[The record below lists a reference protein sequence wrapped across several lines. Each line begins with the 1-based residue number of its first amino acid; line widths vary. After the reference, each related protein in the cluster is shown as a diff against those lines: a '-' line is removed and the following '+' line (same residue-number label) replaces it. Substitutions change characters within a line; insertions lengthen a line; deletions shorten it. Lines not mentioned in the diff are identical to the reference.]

1 MPLTHP
7 AYDSDRYA
15 DVVLAHRGLV
25 GYWRLNES
33 SGSTARDLTG
43 QRHGTYT
50 VAPNYLKESPVKGG
64 NSAGFTGTQ
73 YVTIAD
79 ADALSPG
86 TTGQMSWSLWT
97 KPNDT
102 VQNHLIAKGT
112 GSNYEW
118 GILRG
123 VLPLFTNGTGFVA
136 QMWQSGGTSYA
147 VVQTGSGTAPTGQ
160 WCHLVVTLVQASAL
174 RIYMNGVQ
182 VALSTSFTG
191 SQANGT
197 SAVNIGRRPDNVRFY
212 NGNIGDVA
220 IWNRALTAGEAM
232 TLYAEGAR

>member
-1 MPLTHP
+1 MLAHP
-7 AYDSDRYA
+7 AMDRPGYR
-15 DVVLAHRGLV
+15 DTVLALRGLV
-25 GYWRLNES
+25 GYWPLDES
-33 SGSTARDLTG
+33 GGSVARDLTG

-50 VAPNYLKESPVKGG
+50 VAPQFLKESPVRRGH
-64 NSAGFTGTQ
+64 SAGFTGTQ
-73 YVTIAD
+73 YVTVAD
-79 ADALSPG
+79 ADALTPG

-136 QMWQSGGTSYA
+136 QMWQANGNSYA
-147 VVQTGSGTAPTGQ
+147 AVQTGSGSVPTGQ
-160 WCHLVVTLVQASAL
+160 WCHLCVTLTQGTAL
-174 RIYMNGVQ
+174 RIYLNGVQ
-182 VALSTSFTG
+182 VGLSTSFSG
-191 SQANGT
+191 SMANGS

-212 NGNIGDVA
+212 NGNLGDVA

-232 TLYAEGAR
+232 SLYAEAFG